1 VDFHGLTGKVSF
13 KEGVRSGVKMDLL
26 KLRHQELDKVCMP
39 YQSYRA
45 ASPRYP
51 VGEFT
56 IDSGLNIT
64 KLHAFREFGY
74 NNITLKVT
82 TIEVDF
88 HGLTGKVSFK
98 EGVRSGVKM
107 DLLKLR
113 HQELDK
119 VCMPYQSYRA
129 ASLRYPV
136 GEFTI
141 DSGLNIT
148 KLHAFREFGYNNI
161 TLKVTTIESPP
172 YIKLR
177 KTNGS
182 DVIIY
187 EGFCIDLLNAISKEL
202 GFNYELYLVPDKRFG
217 AENASNPGQWNG
229 LVRELILN
237 KADLAVAPMT
247 ISYAREEVIDF
258 TKPFMNLGIGI
269 LFKIPTQ
276 MPTRLFSFMNPLAVD
291 IWLYVVVAYI
301 LVSSTLFIVARFS
314 PFEWQ
319 NPHPCE
325 KVCPLGL

>member
-1 VDFHGLTGKVSF
+1 
-13 KEGVRSGVKMDLL
+13 MDLL
-26 KLRHQELDKVCMP
+26 KLRQQELDK
-39 YQSYRA
+39 
-45 ASPRYP
+45 
-51 VGEFT
+51 
-56 IDSGLNIT
+56 
-64 KLHAFREFGY
+64 
-74 NNITLKVT
+74 
-82 TIEVDF
+82 
-88 HGLTGKVSFK
+88 
-98 EGVRSGVKM
+98 
-107 DLLKLR
+107 
-113 HQELDK
+113 
-119 VCMPYQSYRA
+119 
-129 ASLRYPV
+129 V

-172 YIKLR
+172 YIMIR
-177 KTNGS
+177 RTNGS
-182 DVIIY
+182 DVIKY
-187 EGFCIDLLNAISKEL
+187 DGFCIDMLNAISREL
-202 GFNYELYLVPDKRFG
+202 GFSYKIYLVPDKRFG

-229 LVRELILN
+229 LVQELILK

-325 KVCPLGL
+325 KDSDVTENQFSLADSFWFTIVTLMKQGCDLNPRSISTRIIGAIWWFFTLILISSYTANLAAFLTVDRMITPIESVEDLASQTKISYGALEGGSTMTFFRIQGPNMSIQFVCNRLCEYILRQNWLNYQ